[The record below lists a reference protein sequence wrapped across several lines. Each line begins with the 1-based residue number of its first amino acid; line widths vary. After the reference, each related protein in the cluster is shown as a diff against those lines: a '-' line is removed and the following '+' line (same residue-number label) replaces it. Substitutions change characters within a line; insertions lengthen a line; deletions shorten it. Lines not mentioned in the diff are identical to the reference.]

1 MSSWL
6 RYIMM
11 GLLTLT
17 LSVSLMAQ
25 QQTVPPQKGNAAA
38 PAASAAPAEDPAEL
52 SAEEKALKL
61 EIESRL
67 SQFSDDFQQL
77 QMVGSMSLDPDAK
90 LGINKNFVSVLEG
103 RMNTYNQRYNSLDVM
118 WTTYT
123 QAQQM
128 DIANDEEWTT
138 YTQAQQMDIANDED
152 LMTMVANIEAK
163 KQSVKDTLDA
173 KTEMVKA
180 ISDFVE
186 ADQFIMSQ
194 VNVYK
199 KLYKRAFKLSL
210 LKKLA
215 PQLEKAKA
223 REQLVFEK
231 LQASYNSAKA
241 ATELVPSLQPRM
253 NVLDEQFVV
262 MKSVSEKVQALEYKP
277 LFQRVKDYIMGL
289 AAVAIILLFVS
300 MMLTK
305 YKAYKDKVAN
315 LKKVNEMMNKQGKD
329 NQYPMI

>member
-25 QQTVPPQKGNAAA
+25 QQAVPPQKGNAAA
-38 PAASAAPAEDPAEL
+38 TTPEENPAEL
-52 SAEEKALKL
+52 SAAEQALIL
-61 EIESRL
+61 EIKSRL

-77 QMVGSMSLDPDAK
+77 QMAENMSLDPDTK
-90 LGINKNFVSVLEG
+90 LDVNKNFVSVLEG
-103 RMNTYNQRYNSLDVM
+103 RIKTYNQRYNSLDVM
-118 WTTYT
+118 
-123 QAQQM
+123 
-128 DIANDEEWTT
+128 WTT

-315 LKKVNEMMNKQGKD
+315 LKKVNEIMNKQGKD
-329 NQYPMI
+329 TQYPMI

>member
-25 QQTVPPQKGNAAA
+25 QQAVPPQKGNAAA
-38 PAASAAPAEDPAEL
+38 TTPEENPAEL
-52 SAEEKALKL
+52 SAAEQALIL
-61 EIESRL
+61 EIKSRL

-77 QMVGSMSLDPDAK
+77 QMAGSMSLDPDTK
-90 LGINKNFVSVLEG
+90 LDVNKNFVSVLEG
-103 RMNTYNQRYNSLDVM
+103 RIKTYNQRYNSLDVM
-118 WTTYT
+118 
-123 QAQQM
+123 
-128 DIANDEEWTT
+128 WTT

-315 LKKVNEMMNKQGKD
+315 LKKVNEIMNKQGKD
-329 NQYPMI
+329 TQYPMI

>member
-38 PAASAAPAEDPAEL
+38 PAAPTEDPAEM

-103 RMNTYNQRYNSLDVM
+103 RMNTYNRRYNSLDVM

-128 DIANDEEWTT
+128 DIANDE
-138 YTQAQQMDIANDED
+138 D
-152 LMTMVANIEAK
+152 LMAMVANIEALK
-163 KQSVKDTLDA
+163 KSVKDTLDA
-173 KTEMVKA
+173 KAGMVKA
-180 ISDFVE
+180 VSDFVQ

-210 LKKLA
+210 LQKLA

-289 AAVAIILLFVS
+289 AAVAIILLFIS
-300 MMLTK
+300 MMITK

>member
-6 RYIMM
+6 RYIAM

-25 QQTVPPQKGNAAA
+25 QQAVPPQKGNAAA
-38 PAASAAPAEDPAEL
+38 PAASAEDPAEL

-90 LGINKNFVSVLEG
+90 LGINKNFVSALEG

-118 WTTYT
+118 
-123 QAQQM
+123 
-128 DIANDEEWTT
+128 WTT

-315 LKKVNEMMNKQGKD
+315 LKKVNEIMNKQGKD
-329 NQYPMI
+329 TQYPMI

>member
-25 QQTVPPQKGNAAA
+25 QQAVPPQKGNAAA
-38 PAASAAPAEDPAEL
+38 TTPEENPAEL
-52 SAEEKALKL
+52 SAAEQALIL
-61 EIESRL
+61 EIKSRL

-77 QMVGSMSLDPDAK
+77 QMAENMSLDPDTK
-90 LGINKNFVSVLEG
+90 LDVNKNFVSVLEG
-103 RMNTYNQRYNSLDVM
+103 RIKTYNQRYNSLDVM
-118 WTTYT
+118 
-123 QAQQM
+123 
-128 DIANDEEWTT
+128 WTT

-262 MKSVSEKVQALEYKP
+262 MKSASEKVQALEYKP

-315 LKKVNEMMNKQGKD
+315 LKKVNEIMNKQGKD
-329 NQYPMI
+329 TQYPMI

>member
-6 RYIMM
+6 RYIAM

-17 LSVSLMAQ
+17 LSVALMAQ
-25 QQTVPPQKGNAAA
+25 QQAVPPQKGNAAA
-38 PAASAAPAEDPAEL
+38 TTPEENPAEL
-52 SAEEKALKL
+52 SAAEQALIL
-61 EIESRL
+61 EIKSRL

-77 QMVGSMSLDPDAK
+77 QMAGSMSLDPDAK
-90 LGINKNFVSVLEG
+90 LGINKNFVSALEG

-118 WTTYT
+118 
-123 QAQQM
+123 
-128 DIANDEEWTT
+128 WTT

-329 NQYPMI
+329 TQYPMI

>member
-1 MSSWL
+1 MSNWL
-6 RYIMM
+6 RYIVM

-17 LSVSLMAQ
+17 LSISLMAQ
-25 QQTVPPQKGNAAA
+25 EQTVPLKNENTAAAA
-38 PAASAAPAEDPAEL
+38 PAETPEEQ
-52 SAEEKALKL
+52 SAEEQALKL
-61 EIESRL
+61 EIEARL
-67 SQFSDDFQQL
+67 SQFSDDFLQL
-77 QMVGSMSLDPDAK
+77 QLVGSMALTPDAK

-128 DIANDEEWTT
+128 DIAND
-138 YTQAQQMDIANDED
+138 DD
-152 LMTMVANIEAK
+152 LMTMVANIEAL

-173 KTEMVKA
+173 KAEMVKA
-180 ISDFVE
+180 ISDFAA
-186 ADQFIMSQ
+186 ADQFIISQ
-194 VNVYK
+194 VAVYK

-231 LQASYNSAKA
+231 LQASYDSAKA
-241 ATELVPSLQPRM
+241 AAELVPSLQPRM
-253 NVLDEQFVV
+253 KVLEEQFVV

-289 AAVAIILLFVS
+289 AAVSIILLFIS
-300 MMLTK
+300 MMISK
-305 YKAYKDKVAN
+305 YKAYKSKLDN
-315 LKKVNEMMNKQGKD
+315 LKKMNEMMNKQGKGT
-329 NQYPMI
+329 QYPTI

>member
-25 QQTVPPQKGNAAA
+25 QQAVPPQKGNAAA
-38 PAASAAPAEDPAEL
+38 TTPEENPAEL
-52 SAEEKALKL
+52 SAAEQALIL
-61 EIESRL
+61 EIKSRL
-67 SQFSDDFQQL
+67 SQFSNDFQQL
-77 QMVGSMSLDPDAK
+77 QMAENMSLDPDTK
-90 LGINKNFVSVLEG
+90 LDVNKNFVSALEG

-118 WTTYT
+118 
-123 QAQQM
+123 
-128 DIANDEEWTT
+128 WTT

-315 LKKVNEMMNKQGKD
+315 LKKVNEIMNKQGKD
-329 NQYPMI
+329 TQYPMI

>member
-52 SAEEKALKL
+52 SAEEKALIL
-61 EIESRL
+61 EIKSRL

-77 QMVGSMSLDPDAK
+77 QMAGSMSLDPDAK
-90 LGINKNFVSVLEG
+90 LGINKNFVSALEG

-118 WTTYT
+118 
-123 QAQQM
+123 
-128 DIANDEEWTT
+128 WTT

-315 LKKVNEMMNKQGKD
+315 LKKVNEIMNKQGKD
-329 NQYPMI
+329 TQYPMI

>member
-1 MSSWL
+1 MSNWL
-6 RYIMM
+6 RYIVM

-17 LSVSLMAQ
+17 LSISLMAQ
-25 QQTVPPQKGNAAA
+25 EQAVPLKNENTAAAA
-38 PAASAAPAEDPAEL
+38 PAETPEEQ
-52 SAEEKALKL
+52 SAEEQALKL
-61 EIESRL
+61 EIEARL
-67 SQFSDDFQQL
+67 SQFSDDFLQL
-77 QMVGSMSLDPDAK
+77 QLVGSMALTPDAK

-128 DIANDEEWTT
+128 DIAND
-138 YTQAQQMDIANDED
+138 DD
-152 LMTMVANIEAK
+152 LMTMVANIEAL

-173 KTEMVKA
+173 KAEMVKA
-180 ISDFVE
+180 ISDFAA
-186 ADQFIMSQ
+186 ADQFIITQ
-194 VNVYK
+194 VAVYK

-231 LQASYNSAKA
+231 LQASYDSAKA
-241 ATELVPSLQPRM
+241 AAELVPSLQPRM
-253 NVLDEQFVV
+253 KVLEEQFVV

-289 AAVAIILLFVS
+289 AAVSIILLFFS
-300 MMLTK
+300 MMIAK
-305 YKAYKDKVAN
+305 YKAYKGKLAN
-315 LKKVNEMMNKQGKD
+315 MKKVTEMMNKQGKD
-329 NQYPMI
+329 TQYPMI

>member
-6 RYIMM
+6 RYIVM

-25 QQTVPPQKGNAAA
+25 EQAVPLKNGNAAA
-38 PAASAAPAEDPAEL
+38 AAPAETGGTEMS
-52 SAEEKALKL
+52 SAEMEALKL
-61 EIESRL
+61 EIEARL
-67 SQFSDDFQQL
+67 SQFSDDFLQL
-77 QMVGSMSLDPDAK
+77 QLVGSMSLAPDAK
-90 LGINKNFVSVLEG
+90 LGVNKNFVSVLEG

-128 DIANDEEWTT
+128 DIAND
-138 YTQAQQMDIANDED
+138 DE
-152 LMTMVANIEAK
+152 LMTMVANIEAL

-173 KTEMVKA
+173 RAGMVKA
-180 ISDFVE
+180 ISDFVN

-194 VNVYK
+194 VAVYK

-231 LQASYNSAKA
+231 LQASYDTAKA
-241 ATELVPSLQPRM
+241 AAELVPSLQPRM

-289 AAVAIILLFVS
+289 AAVSIILLFFS
-300 MMLTK
+300 MMIAK
-305 YKAYKDKVAN
+305 YKAYKGKVAN
-315 LKKVNEMMNKQGKD
+315 MKKMNEMINKQGKGT
-329 NQYPMI
+329 QYPMI

>member
-6 RYIMM
+6 RYIAM

-25 QQTVPPQKGNAAA
+25 QQAVPPQKGNAAA
-38 PAASAAPAEDPAEL
+38 TTPEENPAEL
-52 SAEEKALKL
+52 SAAEQALIL
-61 EIESRL
+61 EIKSRL

-77 QMVGSMSLDPDAK
+77 QMAGSMSLDPDTK
-90 LGINKNFVSVLEG
+90 LDVNKNFVSALEG

-128 DIANDEEWTT
+128 DIANDE
-138 YTQAQQMDIANDED
+138 D
-152 LMTMVANIEAK
+152 LMAMVANIEALK
-163 KQSVKDTLDA
+163 KSVKDTLDA
-173 KTEMVKA
+173 KAGMVKA
-180 ISDFVE
+180 VSDFVK

-315 LKKVNEMMNKQGKD
+315 LKKVNEIMNKQGKD
-329 NQYPMI
+329 TQYPMI

>member
-1 MSSWL
+1 MSNWL
-6 RYIMM
+6 RYIVM

-17 LSVSLMAQ
+17 LSISLMAQ
-25 QQTVPPQKGNAAA
+25 EQTVPLKNENTAAAA
-38 PAASAAPAEDPAEL
+38 PAETPEEQ
-52 SAEEKALKL
+52 SAEEQALKL
-61 EIESRL
+61 EIEARL
-67 SQFSDDFQQL
+67 SQFSDDFLQL
-77 QMVGSMSLDPDAK
+77 QLVGSMALTPDAK

-128 DIANDEEWTT
+128 DIAND
-138 YTQAQQMDIANDED
+138 DD
-152 LMTMVANIEAK
+152 LMTMVANIEAL

-173 KTEMVKA
+173 KAEMVKA
-180 ISDFVE
+180 ISDFAA
-186 ADQFIMSQ
+186 ADQFIISQ
-194 VNVYK
+194 VAVYK

-231 LQASYNSAKA
+231 LQASYDSAKA
-241 ATELVPSLQPRM
+241 AAELVPSLQPRM
-253 NVLDEQFVV
+253 KVLEEQFVV
-262 MKSVSEKVQALEYKP
+262 MKSVSDKVQALEYKP

-289 AAVAIILLFVS
+289 AAVSIILLFFS
-300 MMLTK
+300 MMIAK
-305 YKAYKDKVAN
+305 YKAYKGKLAN
-315 LKKVNEMMNKQGKD
+315 MKKVTEMMNKQGKD
-329 NQYPMI
+329 TQYPMI

>member
-6 RYIMM
+6 RYIAM

-25 QQTVPPQKGNAAA
+25 QQAVPPQKGNAAA
-38 PAASAAPAEDPAEL
+38 TTPEENPAEL
-52 SAEEKALKL
+52 SAAEQALIL
-61 EIESRL
+61 EIKSRL

-77 QMVGSMSLDPDAK
+77 QMAENMSLDPDAK
-90 LGINKNFVSVLEG
+90 LDVNKNFVSVLEG
-103 RMNTYNQRYNSLDVM
+103 RIKTYNQRYNSLDVM
-118 WTTYT
+118 
-123 QAQQM
+123 
-128 DIANDEEWTT
+128 WTT

-300 MMLTK
+300 MMITK

-315 LKKVNEMMNKQGKD
+315 LKKVNEIMNKQGKD

>member
-25 QQTVPPQKGNAAA
+25 QQAVPPQKGNAAA
-38 PAASAAPAEDPAEL
+38 TTPEENPAEL
-52 SAEEKALKL
+52 SAAEQALIL
-61 EIESRL
+61 EIKSRL

-118 WTTYT
+118 
-123 QAQQM
+123 
-128 DIANDEEWTT
+128 WTT

-300 MMLTK
+300 MMITK

>member
-1 MSSWL
+1 
-6 RYIMM
+6 M

-38 PAASAAPAEDPAEL
+38 TTPEENPAEL
-52 SAEEKALKL
+52 SAAEQALIL
-61 EIESRL
+61 EIKSRL

-77 QMVGSMSLDPDAK
+77 QMAENMSLDPDSK
-90 LGINKNFVSVLEG
+90 LDVNKNFVSVLEG
-103 RMNTYNQRYNSLDVM
+103 RIKTYNQRYNSLDVM
-118 WTTYT
+118 
-123 QAQQM
+123 
-128 DIANDEEWTT
+128 WTT

-300 MMLTK
+300 MMITK

-315 LKKVNEMMNKQGKD
+315 LKKVNEIMNKQGKD
-329 NQYPMI
+329 TQYPMI

>member
-6 RYIMM
+6 RYIAM

-25 QQTVPPQKGNAAA
+25 QQAVPPQKGNAAA
-38 PAASAAPAEDPAEL
+38 TTPEENPAEL
-52 SAEEKALKL
+52 SAAEQALIL
-61 EIESRL
+61 EIKSRL

-77 QMVGSMSLDPDAK
+77 QMAGSMSLDPDAK
-90 LGINKNFVSVLEG
+90 LGINKNFVSALEG

-118 WTTYT
+118 
-123 QAQQM
+123 
-128 DIANDEEWTT
+128 WTT

>member
-1 MSSWL
+1 
-6 RYIMM
+6 
-11 GLLTLT
+11 
-17 LSVSLMAQ
+17 MASIY
-25 QQTVPPQKGNAAA
+25 P
-38 PAASAAPAEDPAEL
+38 PAEDPAEL

-90 LGINKNFVSVLEG
+90 LGINKNFVSALEG

-128 DIANDEEWTT
+128 DIANDE
-138 YTQAQQMDIANDED
+138 D
-152 LMTMVANIEAK
+152 LMAMVANIEALK
-163 KQSVKDTLDA
+163 KSVKDTLDA
-173 KTEMVKA
+173 KAGMVKA
-180 ISDFVE
+180 VSDFVK

-215 PQLEKAKA
+215 PQLEK
-223 REQLVFEK
+223 
-231 LQASYNSAKA
+231 
-241 ATELVPSLQPRM
+241 TELVPSLQPRM

-305 YKAYKDKVAN
+305 YKAYKDKVA
-315 LKKVNEMMNKQGKD
+315 E
-329 NQYPMI
+329 

>member
-1 MSSWL
+1 
-6 RYIMM
+6 MM

-25 QQTVPPQKGNAAA
+25 EQAVPLKNRNAAAAA
-38 PAASAAPAEDPAEL
+38 PAESPEQL
-52 SAEEKALKL
+52 SAEEQALKL

-67 SQFSDDFQQL
+67 SLFSDDFQQL
-77 QMVGSMSLDPDAK
+77 QMVGSMSLVPDAK
-90 LGINKNFVSVLEG
+90 MGITKNFVSVLEE
-103 RMNTYNQRYNSLDVM
+103 RMKTYNQRYNSLDVM

-128 DIANDEEWTT
+128 DIAND
-138 YTQAQQMDIANDED
+138 DD
-152 LMTMVANIEAK
+152 LMTMVANIEAL

-173 KTEMVKA
+173 KAEMVKA
-180 ISDFVE
+180 ISDFAA
-186 ADQFIMSQ
+186 ADQFIISQ
-194 VNVYK
+194 VAVYK

-231 LQASYNSAKA
+231 LQASYDSAKA
-241 ATELVPSLQPRM
+241 AAELVPSLQPRM
-253 NVLDEQFVV
+253 KVLEEQFVV

-289 AAVAIILLFVS
+289 AAVSIILLFFS
-300 MMLTK
+300 MMIAK
-305 YKAYKDKVAN
+305 YKAYKGKLAN
-315 LKKVNEMMNKQGKD
+315 MKKVTEMMNKQGKD
-329 NQYPMI
+329 TQYPMI

>member
-1 MSSWL
+1 
-6 RYIMM
+6 
-11 GLLTLT
+11 
-17 LSVSLMAQ
+17 MAL
-25 QQTVPPQKGNAAA
+25 A
-38 PAASAAPAEDPAEL
+38 
-52 SAEEKALKL
+52 
-61 EIESRL
+61 
-67 SQFSDDFQQL
+67 
-77 QMVGSMSLDPDAK
+77 PDAK

-128 DIANDEEWTT
+128 DIAND
-138 YTQAQQMDIANDED
+138 DD
-152 LMTMVANIEAK
+152 LMTMVANIEAL

-173 KTEMVKA
+173 KAEMVKA
-180 ISDFVE
+180 ISDFAA
-186 ADQFIMSQ
+186 ADQFIISQ
-194 VNVYK
+194 VAVYK

-231 LQASYNSAKA
+231 LQASYDSAKA
-241 ATELVPSLQPRM
+241 AAELVPSLQPRM
-253 NVLDEQFVV
+253 KVLEEQFVV

-289 AAVAIILLFVS
+289 AAVSIILLFFS
-300 MMLTK
+300 MMIAK
-305 YKAYKDKVAN
+305 YKAYKGKLAN
-315 LKKVNEMMNKQGKD
+315 MKKVTEMMNKQGKD
-329 NQYPMI
+329 TQYPMI

>member
-38 PAASAAPAEDPAEL
+38 PAAPAEDPAEM

-128 DIANDEEWTT
+128 DIANDE
-138 YTQAQQMDIANDED
+138 D
-152 LMTMVANIEAK
+152 LMAMVANIEALK
-163 KQSVKDTLDA
+163 KSVKDTLDA
-173 KTEMVKA
+173 KAGMVKA
-180 ISDFVE
+180 VSDFVQ

>member
-25 QQTVPPQKGNAAA
+25 QQAVPPQKGNAAA
-38 PAASAAPAEDPAEL
+38 TTPEENPAEL
-52 SAEEKALKL
+52 SAAEQALIL
-61 EIESRL
+61 EIKSRL

-77 QMVGSMSLDPDAK
+77 QMAENMSLDPDTK
-90 LGINKNFVSVLEG
+90 LDVNKNFVSVLEG

-118 WTTYT
+118 
-123 QAQQM
+123 
-128 DIANDEEWTT
+128 WTT

-315 LKKVNEMMNKQGKD
+315 LKKVNEIMNKQGKD
-329 NQYPMI
+329 TQYPMI

>member
-25 QQTVPPQKGNAAA
+25 QQAVPPQKGNAAA
-38 PAASAAPAEDPAEL
+38 TTPEENPAEL
-52 SAEEKALKL
+52 SAAEQALIL
-61 EIESRL
+61 EIKSRL

-77 QMVGSMSLDPDAK
+77 QMAENMSLDPDTK
-90 LGINKNFVSVLEG
+90 LDVNKNFVSVLEG
-103 RMNTYNQRYNSLDVM
+103 RIKTYNQRYNSLDVM
-118 WTTYT
+118 
-123 QAQQM
+123 
-128 DIANDEEWTT
+128 WTT

-315 LKKVNEMMNKQGKD
+315 LKKVNEIMNKQGKD
-329 NQYPMI
+329 TQYPVI

>member
-6 RYIMM
+6 RYIAM

-25 QQTVPPQKGNAAA
+25 QQAVPPQKGNTAATT
-38 PAASAAPAEDPAEL
+38 PEENPAEL
-52 SAEEKALKL
+52 SAAEQALIL
-61 EIESRL
+61 EIKSRL

-77 QMVGSMSLDPDAK
+77 QMAENMSLDPDTK
-90 LGINKNFVSVLEG
+90 LDVNKNFVSVLEG
-103 RMNTYNQRYNSLDVM
+103 RIKTYNQRYNSLDVM
-118 WTTYT
+118 
-123 QAQQM
+123 
-128 DIANDEEWTT
+128 WTT

-315 LKKVNEMMNKQGKD
+315 LKKVNEIMNKQGKD
-329 NQYPMI
+329 TQYPMI

>member
-1 MSSWL
+1 
-6 RYIMM
+6 MM

-25 QQTVPPQKGNAAA
+25 QQAVPPQKGNAAA
-38 PAASAAPAEDPAEL
+38 TTPEENPAEL
-52 SAEEKALKL
+52 SAAEQALIL
-61 EIESRL
+61 EIKSRL

-77 QMVGSMSLDPDAK
+77 QMAGSMSLDPDTK
-90 LGINKNFVSVLEG
+90 LDVNKNFVSALEG

-118 WTTYT
+118 
-123 QAQQM
+123 
-128 DIANDEEWTT
+128 WTT

-315 LKKVNEMMNKQGKD
+315 LKKVNEIMNKQGKD
-329 NQYPMI
+329 TQYPMI

>member
-6 RYIMM
+6 RYIAM

-25 QQTVPPQKGNAAA
+25 QQAVPPQKGNAAA
-38 PAASAAPAEDPAEL
+38 TTPEENPAEL
-52 SAEEKALKL
+52 SAAEQALIL
-61 EIESRL
+61 EIKSRL

-77 QMVGSMSLDPDAK
+77 QMAGSMSLDPDTK
-90 LGINKNFVSVLEG
+90 LDVNKNFVSALEG

-128 DIANDEEWTT
+128 DIANDEE
-138 YTQAQQMDIANDED
+138 

-300 MMLTK
+300 MMITK

-315 LKKVNEMMNKQGKD
+315 LKKVNEIMNKQGKD
-329 NQYPMI
+329 TQYPMI

>member
-1 MSSWL
+1 MSNWL
-6 RYIMM
+6 RYIVM

-17 LSVSLMAQ
+17 LSISLMAQ
-25 QQTVPPQKGNAAA
+25 EQAVPLKNENTAAAA
-38 PAASAAPAEDPAEL
+38 PAETPEEQ
-52 SAEEKALKL
+52 SAEEQALKL
-61 EIESRL
+61 EIEARL
-67 SQFSDDFQQL
+67 SQFSDDFLQL
-77 QMVGSMSLDPDAK
+77 QLVGSMALTPDAK

-128 DIANDEEWTT
+128 DIAND
-138 YTQAQQMDIANDED
+138 DD
-152 LMTMVANIEAK
+152 LMTMVANIEAL

-173 KTEMVKA
+173 KAEMVKA
-180 ISDFVE
+180 ISDFAA
-186 ADQFIMSQ
+186 ADQFIISQ
-194 VNVYK
+194 VAVYK

-231 LQASYNSAKA
+231 LQASYDSAKA
-241 ATELVPSLQPRM
+241 AAELVPSLQPRM
-253 NVLDEQFVV
+253 KVLEEQFVV

-315 LKKVNEMMNKQGKD
+315 LKKVNEIMNKQGKD
-329 NQYPMI
+329 TQYPMI

>member
-6 RYIMM
+6 RYIAM

-25 QQTVPPQKGNAAA
+25 QQAVPPQKGNAAA
-38 PAASAAPAEDPAEL
+38 TTPEENPAEL
-52 SAEEKALKL
+52 SAAEQALIL
-61 EIESRL
+61 EIKSRL
-67 SQFSDDFQQL
+67 RQFSDDFQQL
-77 QMVGSMSLDPDAK
+77 QMAGSMSLDPDAK
-90 LGINKNFVSVLEG
+90 LGINKNFVSALEG

-118 WTTYT
+118 
-123 QAQQM
+123 
-128 DIANDEEWTT
+128 WTT

-315 LKKVNEMMNKQGKD
+315 LKKVNEIMNKQGKD
-329 NQYPMI
+329 TQYPMI

>member
-1 MSSWL
+1 
-6 RYIMM
+6 MM

-25 QQTVPPQKGNAAA
+25 QQTVPPQKGNA
-38 PAASAAPAEDPAEL
+38 AAPAEDPAEL

-128 DIANDEEWTT
+128 DIANDE
-138 YTQAQQMDIANDED
+138 D
-152 LMTMVANIEAK
+152 LMAMVANIEALK
-163 KQSVKDTLDA
+163 KSVKDTLDA
-173 KTEMVKA
+173 KAGMVKA
-180 ISDFVE
+180 VSDFVK

>member
-1 MSSWL
+1 
-6 RYIMM
+6 
-11 GLLTLT
+11 
-17 LSVSLMAQ
+17 
-25 QQTVPPQKGNAAA
+25 
-38 PAASAAPAEDPAEL
+38 
-52 SAEEKALKL
+52 
-61 EIESRL
+61 
-67 SQFSDDFQQL
+67 
-77 QMVGSMSLDPDAK
+77 
-90 LGINKNFVSVLEG
+90 
-103 RMNTYNQRYNSLDVM
+103 
-118 WTTYT
+118 
-123 QAQQM
+123 
-128 DIANDEEWTT
+128 
-138 YTQAQQMDIANDED
+138 
-152 LMTMVANIEAK
+152 
-163 KQSVKDTLDA
+163 
-173 KTEMVKA
+173 MVKA
-180 ISDFVE
+180 VSDFVQ

-199 KLYKRAFKLSL
+199 KLYERAFKLSL